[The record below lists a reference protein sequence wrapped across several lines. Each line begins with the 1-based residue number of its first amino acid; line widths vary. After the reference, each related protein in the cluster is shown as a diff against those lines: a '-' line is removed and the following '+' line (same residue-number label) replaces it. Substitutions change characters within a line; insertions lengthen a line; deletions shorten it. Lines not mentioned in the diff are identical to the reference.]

1 MSGDRLV
8 PFGGKFGVLGYEEG
22 EIGGGFKMFYFFRNL
37 I

>member
-1 MSGDRLV
+1 V

-22 EIGGGFKMFYFFRNL
+22 EIGGGGFKMFYFLRNL

>member
-22 EIGGGFKMFYFFRNL
+22 EIGGV
-37 I
+37 

>member
-22 EIGGGFKMFYFFRNL
+22 EIGGGV
-37 I
+37 